1 MNKVALVTGSSRGI
15 GKNIIKKFA
24 EENYDVI
31 INYNKSEKE
40 ANELKNQIINKN
52 KVKVL
57 SIKAD
62 ITNEKEIKNMIA
74 KIVKEFGKIDVLV
87 NNASIALDNLIGDK
101 TKEEFMKVLETNV
114 VGTFLTIKYAS
125 KYLNNG
131 IIINISSTDAVDTF
145 NELSIDYC
153 ASKAAINSLTQT
165 LSLAL
170 PNIKIISLMPLWV
183 NTDTIKEMNQNY
195 LLNELKRTNQ
205 KRLLEEQEVANKV
218 VELVNSDILSG
229 SIVRMVE

>member
-40 ANELKNQIINKN
+40 ANELKKQIINKN

-74 KIVKEFGKIDVLV
+74 RIVKEFGKIDVLV

>member
-74 KIVKEFGKIDVLV
+74 RIVKEFGKIDVLV

>member
-74 KIVKEFGKIDVLV
+74 RIVKEFGKIDVLV

-218 VELVNSDILSG
+218 VELVNSNILSG